1 MKKIKTIVGVAVISV
16 MFLAGSNLQAQDE
29 AFNLDQL
36 NMMRDFISLMSEY
49 LTVANKFVTNLKDDD
64 ISVYLIAESMTEI
77 YEKKGSKADAIP
89 ALRKLAEKNKG
100 NKVAYKAILF
110 KIKDIY
116 KENQEYDKA
125 LAVLVEVSDVK

>member
-1 MKKIKTIVGVAVISV
+1 MKKLRTMVGVVIISLAV
-16 MFLAGSNLQAQDE
+16 FAGNNLQAQDE

-36 NMMRDFISLMSEY
+36 NMMRDFIALMSEY

-77 YEKKGSKADAIP
+77 YEKKSSKMDAIP
-89 ALRKLAEKNKG
+89 ELRKLAEKNKE
-100 NKVAYKAILF
+100 NKVAYKAVLF

-116 KENQEYDKA
+116 KENQEFDKA
-125 LAVLVEVSDVK
+125 LAVLVEISDVK